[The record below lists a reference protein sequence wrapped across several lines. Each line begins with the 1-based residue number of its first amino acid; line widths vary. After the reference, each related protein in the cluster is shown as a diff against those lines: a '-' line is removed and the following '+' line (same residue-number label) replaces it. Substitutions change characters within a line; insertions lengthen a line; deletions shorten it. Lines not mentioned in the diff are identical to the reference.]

1 MLYLTIRMDA
11 MTIQKICL
19 AMLLMSMSVILMGQH
34 IISGQIKDENGQS
47 LIGVNIS
54 TSQSFGSISD
64 VNGVYELA
72 VNQGQYKIRYSY
84 VGYVSKEVSIEVMSD
99 VELNVVLSQDMLQ
112 MEEVLISAPFNE
124 KSKLESSIS
133 ITTLD
138 QSISESLAPSS
149 ALETL
154 KQVPGIYVND
164 ANGEVGVEVQGRG
177 LSTSYFSMQE
187 DGFASS
193 LSEMASNEKFTRD
206 MFLRND
212 IMVQRVE
219 AIRGGSS
226 SITTANSPGGIF
238 NYISRQ
244 GGNEFGLEFR
254 NRFGIHANGKE
265 AYNKLELMVG
275 GPVEGTDWRYAIG
288 GHYRNDG
295 GNRPSFFPHSQGG
308 QLKANASRVIND
320 KLSIKLYA
328 KYLDDRVGLNRPT
341 LVQQWNDIQPAA
353 GFDWVDNVILPDANF
368 EIGDGLNSTNQVSKL
383 KQIST
388 RDQQKVDELTGGLN
402 ISYVI
407 NENWKLNSQTRLS
420 KKEIIVNH
428 LAEEG
433 GFSTVQI
440 DGLFARLFSN
450 FNWIVPTSESNEIY
464 RNMVLGEME
473 FYDINTNEVLATVDN
488 TPLLRGNAA
497 KIVNNKLPGNGDVF
511 WGLVDNDELSINE
524 LVQQLSLTGKYDAHY
539 LTVGG
544 YYHRANNDRVLN
556 SASSFLTV
564 EPAPRI
570 VGTRVRLADFT
581 GIADFIP
588 ELRPLLPFAGEQVQF
603 ANSTGLH
610 GYNSQVNEY
619 NELTESVYSV
629 FANDEWTI
637 TERLNV
643 DVGLRYEWLKHSGQ
657 SGITSESDIESNP
670 GGTDGDLLT
679 VHDNAYNFFSGRYL
693 PIDKTYKTFS
703 FSLGANYKLSDQTAV
718 YGRFSRSQKLVDAIY
733 QQDMFVNGSPQTFIP
748 RQISQAEVGVKYSSK
763 RLGLFGLV
771 YRSVEQNIFNQLF
784 VICISCEGG
793 FYLTEPF
800 FNSVQHVGAELE
812 VNFYVL
818 RWWSIRS
825 ILNVSGGTNRDFKI
839 INTGEREGPEDDV
852 VVDLSGKPVAGSTS
866 NKFDFSPIDITNR
879 FALFNNR
886 AELMI
891 NYRRFAERFANS
903 QQAFTL
909 PSFHLFKLGL
919 SYKLSQAFSASVNI
933 NNLFNDI
940 GILRFNGYN
949 AVAGFPENVTPEFLE
964 DNPDMWFKVQRSL
977 PRAYYFT
984 VNYKL

>member
-1 MLYLTIRMDA
+1 MNAML
-11 MTIQKICL
+11 IQKLCWSIIFSSL
-19 AMLLMSMSVILMGQH
+19 SLILIGQYS
-34 IISGQIKDENGQS
+34 ISGEVKDENGLA
-47 LIGVNIS
+47 LIGVNIT
-54 TSQSFGSISD
+54 TSLASGSITD
-64 VNGVYELA
+64 VTGAYELTL
-72 VNQGQYKIRYSY
+72 NQGQYELTFSY
-84 VGYVSKEVSIEVMSD
+84 IGYISQVISIKVDKD
-99 VELNVVLSQDMLQ
+99 VQLDVVLTQDILQ

-138 QSISESLAPSS
+138 QYMSESLAPTS

-164 ANGEVGVEVQGRG
+164 ANGEVGVEIQGRG
-177 LSTSYFSMQE
+177 LGISYFSLQE
-187 DGFASS
+187 DGLASS
-193 LSEMASNEKFTRD
+193 LSEMASNEQFTRD

-226 SITTANSPGGIF
+226 GISTANSPGGIF

-244 GGNEFGLEFR
+244 GGSEFGLEFR
-254 NRFGIHANGKE
+254 NRFGLHANGRE
-265 AYNKLELMVG
+265 AYNKLELMLA
-275 GPVEGTDWRYAIG
+275 GPVQGTDWHYAIG
-288 GHYRNDG
+288 GHYRYDG

-308 QLKANASRVIND
+308 QLKANVTRVINN

-341 LVQQWNDIQPAA
+341 LVQNWNNIRPAG
-353 GFDWVDNVILPDANF
+353 GFDWADNVILPDATF
-368 EIGDGLNSTNQVSKL
+368 EIGDGLNSTNDVAKR
-383 KQIST
+383 KQIAT
-388 RDQQKVDELTGGLN
+388 RDQQKVDELTGGINLTYVLN
-402 ISYVI
+402 K
-407 NENWKLNSQTRLS
+407 NWKLNSKTRLS
-420 KKEIIVNH
+420 KKELTVNH

-433 GFSTVQI
+433 GFSTIQV

-450 FNWIVPTSESNEIY
+450 FNWIVPTSESNEVY

-488 TPLLRGNAA
+488 TPLLRGNSPAV
-497 KIVNNKLPGNGDVF
+497 VNNNLPGNGEVF
-511 WGLVDNDELSINE
+511 WGLVDNDELGITE
-524 LVQQLSLTGKYDAHY
+524 IVQQLSLTGKYDKHY
-539 LTVGG
+539 VTLGG
-544 YYHRANNDRVLN
+544 YYHRAYNDRVLN
-556 SASSFLTV
+556 SASSFLTIEAV
-564 EPAPRI
+564 PRLL
-570 VGTRVRLADFT
+570 GTRVRLADFSD
-581 GIADFIP
+581 IADFVP
-588 ELRPLLPFAGEQVQF
+588 ELQPLVPFAGEQVQF

-619 NELTESVYSV
+619 NQLSETIYSL

-637 TERLNV
+637 TDQLNLDGGV
-643 DVGLRYEWLKHSGQ
+643 RYEWLKHHGQ
-657 SGITSESDIESNP
+657 SGVTAESDIEANP

-679 VHDNAYNFFSGRYL
+679 VYDNGYNFFSGRYL
-693 PIDKTYKTFS
+693 AIDKRYSTFS
-703 FSLGANYKLSDQTAV
+703 FSIGANYKLSDRTAV
-718 YGRFSRSQKLVDAIY
+718 YGRYSRSEKLVDAIY
-733 QQDMFVNGSPQTFIP
+733 QQDMFVGAEPQTFIP
-748 RQISQAEVGVKYSSK
+748 REISQAEVGVKYSSN

-784 VICISCEGG
+784 VICISCDGG
-793 FYLTEPF
+793 FYLTEPL
-800 FNSVQHVGAELE
+800 FNSVQHIGAELE
-812 VNFYVL
+812 VNFYL
-818 RWWSIRS
+818 MRWWSIRS
-825 ILNVSGGTNRDFKI
+825 ILNISGGTNREFNI
-839 INTGEREGPEDDV
+839 VNTGDREGPEDDII
-852 VVDLSGKPVAGSTS
+852 VDLSGKPVAGSTS
-866 NKFDFSPIDITNR
+866 STFDLSPIDITNR

-919 SYKLSQAFSASVNI
+919 SYKLNNAFSASVNI
-933 NNLFNDI
+933 NNLFNEI

-949 AVAGFPENVTPEFLE
+949 AVAGFPENVTQEFIE
-964 DNPDMWFKVQRSL
+964 ENPDTWFKVQRSL

-984 VNYKL
+984 INYKL